1 MKKDGT
7 IAMFQY
13 WNTLR
18 AGRPA
23 PFRHELDPTAIKN
36 RLPDTF
42 ILEFGESHQLQ
53 FRLAGTNLC
62 LLFGTEL
69 RHQPFARIWRAT
81 DRQTVAQLAE
91 AALLEHAV
99 VFTEIEGCSRQGRR
113 AAFELLLLPLDGG
126 PGMPRAIGIVS
137 ALARPFWLG
146 AHPIVDLELI
156 SARIVDPDALP
167 VLDVGQDAPSLAPDR
182 LEPSGHGVTTRR
194 VRHLLVLDG
203 GKAGGC

>member
-13 WNTLR
+13 WNSLR

-36 RLPDTF
+36 RLSDTF
-42 ILEFGESHQLQ
+42 ILEFDDSRMLQ
-53 FRLAGTNLC
+53 FRLAGTNVC
-62 LLFGTEL
+62 SMFGMEL
-69 RHQPFARIWRAT
+69 RHQPFARIWQAS
-81 DRQTVAQLAE
+81 DQQTVAQLAE
-91 AALLEHAV
+91 ATLLEHAV
-99 VFTEIEGCSRQGRR
+99 VFAEVEGCSRQGRR

-137 ALARPFWLG
+137 ALTRPFWLG

-156 SARIVDPDALP
+156 SARIVDPDPLP
-167 VLDVGQDAPSLAPDR
+167 ALDVVQDAPSLAPEK
-182 LEPSGHGVTTRR
+182 LEPAEHGGTTRR

-203 GKAGGC
+203 GKSGGC